1 MVKYLVID
9 TTKKLNFFPAKH
21 GVSRYYSPRM
31 ILHQKNLDYDKHC
44 RYTIGSYVQAHDEPG
59 PTNTNAPRALDCIY
73 LRYTDNSQTG
83 HELLHLQTNRVITR
97 RALTA
102 VPMTPGIV
110 KQLQR
115 IAQQESMPRGLKVH
129 NRYHRLLYDSA
140 WIDGVDFNED
150 AFEDM
155 SYNESDDDDSRSEDA
170 PDDDD
175 LSADAY
181 DEMDPNEINEIEQE
195 AQESDEESDN
205 QPEAT
210 NSEVEDE
217 ASEDE
222 SEEPDEASG
231 HESEN
236 ENEPVDDEE
245 DNPSDDR
252 VTTRSGRVSRA
263 PTKYTLAHLEP
274 KQQQV
279 EEYTLDSARIIA
291 EVMCQYNLKYEKKHQ
306 FLQTFSLNKGL
317 KVFGDKGKEAA
328 LKEMQ
333 QLHDRVVFR
342 PIRIEDMT
350 QLERKRAMESLI
362 FLAEKKDG
370 RIKARTC
377 ANGSTQR
384 DYIDRDDAASPTATN
399 ESILITGAIEAKQG
413 RDVMTADIP
422 NAFVQT
428 TLEGMKDRIMMKIR
442 GALVDILVEM
452 SPETYKDFVVYE
464 KGQKVLYVRMLR
476 ALYGMLISSLLYY
489 KKFLKDIKS
498 IGFKVNPY
506 DPCVANRI
514 INGKQQTVVWH
525 VDDLKSS
532 HLDPKVNDRF
542 LEWLEEKYGDEKIGK
557 VQVTR
562 GTKHIYLAMRLDYS
576 EKGVLKVD
584 MTDYVESMI
593 EDFPDSLTGIA
604 SSPWTEKLFK
614 VDDESKKIGES
625 RRQIF
630 HTFVMKAMFLCKRGR
645 QDIQP
650 AVTFLAS
657 RVRDT
662 NENDW
667 FKLVRMM
674 NYLKKT
680 KDDVLRIEA
689 DDSCTIKWYVDAA
702 FAVHYDFKSHT
713 GATMTL
719 GRGVLISIS
728 SKQKS
733 NARSSTEAELIG
745 VDDVIT
751 KILWTR
757 LFIEA
762 QGFKVKTNIVYRD
775 NTSSMKLEKN
785 GKASSGKRTRHFN
798 IKFFYITDLIDQKL
812 VDIEYCPTDEMI
824 ADYMTKALVGNKF
837 YFFRALIM
845 NL

>member
-1 MVKYLVID
+1 
-9 TTKKLNFFPAKH
+9 
-21 GVSRYYSPRM
+21 
-31 ILHQKNLDYDKHC
+31 
-44 RYTIGSYVQAHDEPG
+44 
-59 PTNTNAPRALDCIY
+59 
-73 LRYTDNSQTG
+73 
-83 HELLHLQTNRVITR
+83 
-97 RALTA
+97 
-102 VPMTPGIV
+102 
-110 KQLQR
+110 
-115 IAQQESMPRGLKVH
+115 
-129 NRYHRLLYDSA
+129 
-140 WIDGVDFNED
+140 
-150 AFEDM
+150 
-155 SYNESDDDDSRSEDA
+155 
-170 PDDDD
+170 
-175 LSADAY
+175 
-181 DEMDPNEINEIEQE
+181 
-195 AQESDEESDN
+195 
-205 QPEAT
+205 
-210 NSEVEDE
+210 
-217 ASEDE
+217 
-222 SEEPDEASG
+222 
-231 HESEN
+231 
-236 ENEPVDDEE
+236 
-245 DNPSDDR
+245 
-252 VTTRSGRVSRA
+252 
-263 PTKYTLAHLEP
+263 
-274 KQQQV
+274 
-279 EEYTLDSARIIA
+279 
-291 EVMCQYNLKYEKKHQ
+291 
-306 FLQTFSLNKGL
+306 
-317 KVFGDKGKEAA
+317 
-328 LKEMQ
+328 
-333 QLHDRVVFR
+333 
-342 PIRIEDMT
+342 
-350 QLERKRAMESLI
+350 
-362 FLAEKKDG
+362 
-370 RIKARTC
+370 
-377 ANGSTQR
+377 
-384 DYIDRDDAASPTATN
+384 
-399 ESILITGAIEAKQG
+399 
-413 RDVMTADIP
+413 
-422 NAFVQT
+422 
-428 TLEGMKDRIMMKIR
+428 MMKIR

-562 GTKHIYLAMRLDYS
+562 GAKHIYLAMRLDYS

-593 EDFPDSLTGIA
+593 EDFPDSLTGTA

-614 VDDESKKIGES
+614 VDEESKKIGES
-625 RRQIF
+625 RRQTF

-689 DDSCTIKWYVDAA
+689 DDSQTIKWYVDAA

-719 GRGVLISIS
+719 GKGVLISVS

-762 QGFKVKTNIVYRD
+762 QGFTVKTNIVYRD